1 MQALDGVSLEVGRAE
16 VLALVGENGAGKSTL
31 MKILAGIHI
40 PDGGEIFIDGRVT
53 RFAGVSDAMR
63 AGIVL
68 IHQELNLA
76 ENLSVAAN
84 IFLGREEVIGGP
96 LGWLQQPRMNAD
108 ARRLLARVGLDV
120 SPTRRVDNLAPG
132 QRQMVEI
139 ARALSLSARLI
150 IMDEPTS
157 SLTQRETDRLY
168 EVIDDLKRSGVSV
181 VYISHR
187 LAEVKRVAD
196 RVIVLR
202 DGKYAGRLERQEVS
216 HDALVRLMVGRDL
229 KQFYPRRHG
238 ARPDAPV
245 RLDVR
250 EVVFSGGPPHPVS
263 FQLRGGEIVG
273 MAGLVG
279 AGRTELAEALFGIRK
294 VMGGEVF
301 LDGRRVF
308 IRHPLDAIAAGLLLV
323 PEDRRHHGLVLEDTI
338 LHNLALPNFDL
349 LSVLGWILP
358 RRESA
363 LAGDLMQ
370 RLKVRASGAGQIVGQ
385 LSGGNQ
391 QKVVLGKWLARQPH
405 VMIFDEPTRG
415 VDVGARSEIYALM
428 EQLAAD
434 GVAVLMISSDL
445 EEVLGMSDRVLVLH
459 EGRLTGELART
470 ELSEEA
476 VMHLATGGQAAS
488 ATNIHN

>member
-1 MQALDGVSLEVGRAE
+1 
-16 VLALVGENGAGKSTL
+16 
-31 MKILAGIHI
+31 
-40 PDGGEIFIDGRVT
+40 
-53 RFAGVSDAMR
+53 MR

-96 LGWLQQPRMNAD
+96 LGWLMQPRMNAD

-120 SPTRRVDNLAPG
+120 SPTRRVDDLAPG

-168 EVIDDLKRSGVSV
+168 DVIDDLKCGGVSV

-202 DGKYAGRLERQEVS
+202 DGKYAGRLERQQVS

-245 RLDVR
+245 RLEVR
-250 EVVFSGGPPHPVS
+250 EVVFSGGPPRPVS

-279 AGRTELAEALFGIRK
+279 AGRTELAEALFGIRR
-294 VMGGEVF
+294 VMSGEV
-301 LDGRRVF
+301 
-308 IRHPLDAIAAGLLLV
+308 
-323 PEDRRHHGLVLEDTI
+323 
-338 LHNLALPNFDL
+338 
-349 LSVLGWILP
+349 
-358 RRESA
+358 
-363 LAGDLMQ
+363 
-370 RLKVRASGAGQIVGQ
+370 
-385 LSGGNQ
+385 
-391 QKVVLGKWLARQPH
+391 
-405 VMIFDEPTRG
+405 
-415 VDVGARSEIYALM
+415 
-428 EQLAAD
+428 
-434 GVAVLMISSDL
+434 
-445 EEVLGMSDRVLVLH
+445 
-459 EGRLTGELART
+459 
-470 ELSEEA
+470 
-476 VMHLATGGQAAS
+476 
-488 ATNIHN
+488 